1 MVTDSGVSAI
11 SKRAR
16 ASITDSCYI
25 ILVSA
30 KDSSFDS
37 RKAKE
42 NKTNPSTN

>member
-37 RKAKE
+37 TKAKE